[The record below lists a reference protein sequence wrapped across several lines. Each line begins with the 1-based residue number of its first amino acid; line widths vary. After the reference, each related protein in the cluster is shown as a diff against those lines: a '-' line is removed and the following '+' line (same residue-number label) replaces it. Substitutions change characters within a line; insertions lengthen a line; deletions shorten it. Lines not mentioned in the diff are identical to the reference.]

1 MISRSWRA
9 DSSRPRKSTV
19 RSTAKPYPPPRLGT
33 CTAPGTRAGVLWALD
48 ARYPRSRGPARLEDA
63 QRHGSTPRGPLRHV
77 PEREPHREDPHGGE
91 QRVPLPVALPARTR
105 VVAPPVELER
115 HAGPCIERIEHE

>member
-1 MISRSWRA
+1 S
-9 DSSRPRKSTV
+9 
-19 RSTAKPYPPPRLGT
+19 
-33 CTAPGTRAGVLWALD
+33 VLWALD
-48 ARYPRSRGPARLEDA
+48 ARYPRSRGPARLEDP

-115 HAGPCIERIEHE
+115 HAGPCIERIEHEDPPVDRDGTLPGEVGELRPVQDVRERAVLEDAPHTIV